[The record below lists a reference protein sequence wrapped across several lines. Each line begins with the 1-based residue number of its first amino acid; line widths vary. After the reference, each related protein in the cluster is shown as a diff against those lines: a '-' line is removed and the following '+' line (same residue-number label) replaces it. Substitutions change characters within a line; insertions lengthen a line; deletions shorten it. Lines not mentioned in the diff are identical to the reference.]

1 MPWKKGESGNPNGR
15 KPAGQTIVEKFRKD
29 PRATKAIEKLLEAAI
44 NYGNPENSKERD
56 AQCYDAVKEVVKRLV
71 PALRSL
77 DHTFGDELAV
87 RIIHSA
93 IKADIPMR
101 DKDGDKD

>member
-1 MPWKKGESGNPNGR
+1 MAWKKGQSGNPSGR
-15 KPAGQTIVEKFRKD
+15 PKLSISEEFRKNPAIPKIIERLLGGAAKFGD
-29 PRATKAIEKLLEAAI
+29 PNNSLKEDALYLE
-44 NYGNPENSKERD
+44 
-56 AQCYDAVKEVVKRLV
+56 CCKEVVKRVL